1 MWEKRCYKD
10 GIPDEVPHGLIGKGR
25 APSYKEIAIAILK
38 NDHHLK
44 SLGFTVKESP
54 MVRELRAGRKAE
66 IEKKVSGQSS
76 IFDAIEG
83 KMR

>member
-1 MWEKRCYKD
+1 MWENRCYEN

-44 SLGFTVKESP
+44 SLGFTVKESK
-54 MVRELRAGRKAE
+54 MVKELRAIRNAKLEFEA
-66 IEKKVSGQSS
+66 SGQSS

-83 KMR
+83 KMK